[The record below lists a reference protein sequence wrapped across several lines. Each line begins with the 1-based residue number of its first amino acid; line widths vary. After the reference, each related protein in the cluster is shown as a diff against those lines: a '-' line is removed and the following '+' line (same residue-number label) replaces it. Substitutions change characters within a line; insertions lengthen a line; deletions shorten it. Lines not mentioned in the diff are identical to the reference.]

1 MSLICDHVES
11 PLADPKLIK
20 PFPTC
25 LVIDSDTVLSVS
37 SFRQGNPLISVSNIF
52 RPDYLMGCSLR
63 TLCVPLAHEFLF
75 LCSFCS
81 MLTDLV

>member
-11 PLADPKLIK
+11 PLTLKSTHKTVKIANISALADPKLIK

-52 RPDYLMGCSLR
+52 RPDYLIGLGVR
-63 TLCVPLAHEFLF
+63 
-75 LCSFCS
+75 
-81 MLTDLV
+81 